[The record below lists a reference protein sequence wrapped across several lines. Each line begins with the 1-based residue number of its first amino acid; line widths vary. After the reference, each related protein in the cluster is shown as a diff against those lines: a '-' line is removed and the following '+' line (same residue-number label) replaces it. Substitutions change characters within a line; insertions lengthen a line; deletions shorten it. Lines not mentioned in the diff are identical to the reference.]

1 MHYGNEQLTFQ
12 IISLFTVAQRS
23 TSFCIKDVF
32 LKCWCRKWRTER
44 KAFPHV
50 CECPPECLQYGRT
63 LLHRA
68 PEKVLHNTHLLLG
81 THQSLPVYAD
91 WKEEAV
97 GFCKFNII
105 NLKKF
110 FFFCLISKPLPEC
123 VEDLCAVLPV
133 GHLSIL
139 TCPWQPTIWP
149 KSILCWSSRGL
160 ALI

>member
-1 MHYGNEQLTFQ
+1 MHYGNEQLTLQ

-23 TSFCIKDVF
+23 TSFCFKDVF
-32 LKCWCRKWRTER
+32 LKCWCCKWRTER

-63 LLHRA
+63 LLRRA
-68 PEKVLHNTHLLLG
+68 PETVLHNTHLLLG

-105 NLKKF
+105 NLKNLF
-110 FFFCLISKPLPEC
+110 FFLLGLKTFTKMCGRSMCHLACWTSVHPNMPLTTYNMTKKYI
-123 VEDLCAVLPV
+123 VLV
-133 GHLSIL
+133 G
-139 TCPWQPTIWP
+139 
-149 KSILCWSSRGL
+149 
-160 ALI
+160 